1 MVMHKKYTSYFS
13 LIGLFLCAALSLK
26 AQEETPLKIRRG
38 DVAIFGAIGTADFYR
53 SPNDRFRPIG
63 PNAQEAWM
71 AGISIRGGKKVYE
84 VRLDAYFAQQG
95 GKELFDTFTDGIV
108 ESDVSLSYLG
118 LRAQPI
124 NFRYQKHRFYVHAGA
139 GAYGTVLLQS
149 EISVDGRPFEI
160 TNTQELSP
168 FDYGLVLSTGLG
180 YGKFNLVG
188 HFQAGYQSI
197 DETASNARNH
207 LLSLGLNIWL

>member
-1 MVMHKKYTSYFS
+1 MLRINPLYFS
-13 LIGLFLCAALSLK
+13 LICLLLCSIHSLQ

-38 DVAIFGAIGTADFYR
+38 DVAIFGAIGKADFYR
-53 SPNDRFRPIG
+53 SVDDRFRPIG
-63 PNAQEAWM
+63 PNYQSAWM
-71 AGISIRGGKKVYE
+71 TGISLRGGKKVYE

-95 GKELFDTFTDGIV
+95 GKELFDTFTDGVV

-124 NFRYQKHRFYVHAGA
+124 NLRFQKQRFYVHAGA

-149 EISVDGRPFEI
+149 EIKVNDRPFEI
-160 TNTQELSP
+160 TNTQELTP
-168 FDYGLVLSTGLG
+168 FDYGLVLSAGIG

-197 DETASNARNH
+197 EETASNTKNH